1 MYILLGKRYLKR
13 FIGEKEIS
21 KSCEHEILV
30 SDLVFIAPWLQG
42 YEQNSFKNLGKC
54 SSLSV

>member
-1 MYILLGKRYLKR
+1 MLGKRYLKR

-30 SDLVFIAPWLQG
+30 SDLVVIAPWLQG